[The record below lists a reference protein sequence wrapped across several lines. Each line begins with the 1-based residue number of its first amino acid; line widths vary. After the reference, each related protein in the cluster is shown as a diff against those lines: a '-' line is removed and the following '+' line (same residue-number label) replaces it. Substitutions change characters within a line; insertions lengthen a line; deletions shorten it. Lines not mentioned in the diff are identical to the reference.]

1 MGSLG
6 SFGTPDTGA
15 AEEKTFDYFDVTLR
29 VDPDIVDAD
38 MIDWVEEMGELDESD
53 PRAGTAVKDLMR
65 RVVLADD
72 FDLFW
77 STAKRHKQS
86 IDQRMTV
93 IAQVVAAISKHPT
106 SRPSD
111 SSGGP
116 ERTVLSS
123 PADFALAA
131 QRRLERDG
139 RPDLAVA
146 ALRHREYRER
156 LAALG

>member
-6 SFGTPDTGA
+6 SFGHA
-15 AEEKTFDYFDVTLR
+15 AAPADEQTFDYFDVTLR
-29 VDPDIVDAD
+29 VDPDVTDAD
-38 MIDWVEEMGELDESD
+38 MLDWLEDVGQLDEND
-53 PRAGTAVKDLMR
+53 PKAQVAVKDMMR
-65 RVVLADD
+65 RVVAGDD

-77 STAKRHKQS
+77 RTAKAHKQS
-86 IDQRMTV
+86 IEQRMEV
-93 IAQVVAAISKHPT
+93 IAQVVAALSGHPT

-116 ERTVLSS
+116 ARTVPSS

-131 QRRLERDG
+131 QRRLESAG

-146 ALRHREYRER
+146 PMRFRQAQQRVS
-156 LAALG
+156 A